1 MKRYYFLLLFPC
13 LLLAPVRTLLAEPE
27 TSLKQQPA
35 RITSYAN
42 EEMILG
48 ATHADKRLITV
59 GDHGTI
65 LLSDDDGK
73 TFRQAKSV
81 PTRATL
87 NSVSF
92 ANKSIGWAAG
102 HWGTILKTTD
112 GGETWILQR
121 TDTSTDRPLFAVHA
135 IDAGHAV
142 AVGLWSFVLTT
153 ADGGAQWGNVKLSLP
168 PDGGKADRNLFGLFS
183 NSGILYASAERGL
196 ILRSNDNGNTWSYL
210 STGYKGTFWAGI
222 ALSDGTLLVGG
233 LRGTVFRSSDAGK
246 TWQQVDSH
254 GKSSITAFS
263 ASGNS
268 IVAVGLD
275 GVVLQSTD
283 GGLTFTASQREDR
296 TALTAVVSTAAGA
309 VLFSKGGVVSNS
321 ASTIQTQ

>member
-142 AVGLWSFVLTT
+142 AVGLWSLVLST
-153 ADGGAQWGNVKLSLP
+153 ADGGAQWGNINLPLP
-168 PDGGKADRNLFGLFS
+168 PGGSKADRNLFGLFS
-183 NSGILYASAERGL
+183 AGGILYVPAERGL
-196 ILRSNDNGNTWSYL
+196 VLRSSDNGNNWSYL
-210 STGYKGTFWAGI
+210 STGYKGTFWTGV

-233 LRGTVFRSSDAGK
+233 LRGTIFRSNNAGK

-254 GKSSITAFS
+254 SKSSITAFS

-275 GVVLQSTD
+275 GVVLQSSD
-283 GGLTFTASQREDR
+283 GGQTFTATQREDR
-296 TALTAVVSTAAGA
+296 TTLTAVVTAATGE
-309 VLFSKGGVVSNS
+309 VLFSKNGV
-321 ASTIQTQ
+321 ASSPAAATQIK